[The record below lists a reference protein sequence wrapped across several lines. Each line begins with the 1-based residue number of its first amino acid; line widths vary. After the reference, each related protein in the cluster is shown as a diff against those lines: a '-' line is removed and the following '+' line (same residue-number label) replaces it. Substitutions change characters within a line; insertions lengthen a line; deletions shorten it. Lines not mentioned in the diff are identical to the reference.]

1 MLVRKIGDT
10 FEFESLTTDSA
21 FLVKLILKSSDE
33 EQLITLPVGV
43 DVSFTPRELENG
55 TIRKTIGE
63 DRWQNFL
70 RMKDK
75 GIDTMFIDSQKE
87 GIGNH
92 VI

>member
-21 FLVKLILKSSDE
+21 FLVKLLLTSSNE
-33 EQLITLPVGV
+33 EKLITLPVGV
-43 DVSFTPRELENG
+43 EVSFVPRELEKG

-63 DRWQNFL
+63 DRWENFL

-75 GIDTMFIDSQKE
+75 GINTMFIDSQRE
-87 GIGNH
+87 GIGTN
-92 VI
+92 VV